1 MTCGRL
7 FVHSLPWGNAAS
19 GQCCH
24 GIVSNQPSETVIVAV
39 VIRMK
44 RMGRKNRAFYR
55 ICASD
60 RRSPRDGRVIE
71 ELGTYDPSVPDTDA
85 RCVFVPDR
93 VRHWLGVGAQPSHA
107 VRVLWKKYGPDGT
120 RLKEMEQARARLAL
134 PRIVPEAGEPVFVP
148 EPKVAP
154 GAAAAVAVAAAA
166 ETAVSAAAE
175 TPAETPAAAETT
187 APAAEAAPE

>member
-1 MTCGRL
+1 M
-7 FVHSLPWGNAAS
+7 
-19 GQCCH
+19 GQCCN
-24 GIVSNQPSETVIVAV
+24 GTVSNQPSETVIVAV

-93 VRHWLGVGAQPSHA
+93 VRHWLGVGAQPSDA

-120 RLKEMEQARARLAL
+120 RLKEMEQARARLAM

-154 GAAAAVAVAAAA
+154 GAAAAAATAVPVAAAA
-166 ETAVSAAAE
+166 ETAVPVAAAAE
-175 TPAETPAAAETT
+175 TAVPVATETPAGAPAAAETT